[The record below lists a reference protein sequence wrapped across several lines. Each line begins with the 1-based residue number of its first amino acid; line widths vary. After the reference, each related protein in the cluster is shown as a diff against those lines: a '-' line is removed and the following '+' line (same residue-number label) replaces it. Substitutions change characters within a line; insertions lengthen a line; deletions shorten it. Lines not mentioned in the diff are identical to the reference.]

1 MAITDFVKNKADLIR
16 VFKQHQN
23 LEKEQKHA
31 ETDFYTYVN
40 AVWLKNTHIQ
50 NKLNYYVKYD
60 EVRTVQDKVY
70 YQLIYYV
77 QTFIKE
83 QPHTKKGR
91 ALKNLYHSLT
101 ANTTPSLKKNCH
113 QIQHTLEQY
122 FVQGQMVDLL
132 AYINR
137 SLILSWSSPIAWKVL
152 PDEKNV
158 KQYISHLFPPVLG
171 LTDYTLY
178 LTDPQDT
185 AKVKAHKQYIKE
197 HYLKYIKAVFTACL
211 GANTPVNPRDIWTVE
226 TDLLVALGC
235 EAADDDQP
243 KNLKKHTE
251 AAADNKFSFY
261 NVLSSAELIKDYAFN
276 WPEFAA
282 KIGFKKIP
290 QKIIVQNP
298 PALKCLVKL
307 LEKNWNTPAWKTYW
321 LFLHYKQII
330 RFEDS
335 LRHIHFDFHEK
346 ILKGQ
351 PVQMPNEI
359 YPIFALSMTFN
370 TFLTE
375 QYVAHN
381 SKPLYE
387 KYTEHLLED
396 LRYVFIKKIKR
407 NTWLAPTTRQAAIK
421 KLEKIKLFVGTSGK
435 LRQDPL
441 LAYRADDPWYNLLLL
456 ADWKHYKFI
465 ELEGQPIIDIP
476 EIDWNNFKLIGTQAY
491 MVNAYYR
498 ATSNSIFVPLAY
510 LQKPFIDLDER
521 GIESNLAAI
530 GYTLGHELSHSLD
543 NHGHM
548 FDADG
553 NLHNWWTPADQTNYA
568 AKIADVKKQYET
580 FAKKDGILF
589 DAALSIG
596 EDLADI
602 SGLALVE
609 EYLTEYNKIH
619 QTMDMLQ
626 KLSLKHFYIHVTQ
639 NARQKIYKAAVQAQ
653 LLTNPHPLEKYRI
666 NCALAR
672 LELFRTIYVIKKGDG
687 MYWHNTDTIW

>member
-1 MAITDFVKNKADLIR
+1 MVKTLKNKNKNKNKNINKNINKKTKKNFPNKIRNKTKKKRNFQFKNINKNININKIKKRYLSETQITTICKNEDQYYKFADNLFSLKKIGEKTEMAITDFVKNKADLIR

-158 KQYISHLFPPVLG
+158 KQYISHLLPPVLG
-171 LTDYTLY
+171 LSDYTLY

-261 NVLSSAELIKDYAFN
+261 NVLSSAELIKDY
-276 WPEFAA
+276 
-282 KIGFKKIP
+282 FKK
-290 QKIIVQNP
+290 
-298 PALKCLVKL
+298 
-307 LEKNWNTPAWKTYW
+307 
-321 LFLHYKQII
+321 
-330 RFEDS
+330 
-335 LRHIHFDFHEK
+335 
-346 ILKGQ
+346 
-351 PVQMPNEI
+351 
-359 YPIFALSMTFN
+359 
-370 TFLTE
+370 
-375 QYVAHN
+375 
-381 SKPLYE
+381 
-387 KYTEHLLED
+387 
-396 LRYVFIKKIKR
+396 
-407 NTWLAPTTRQAAIK
+407 
-421 KLEKIKLFVGTSGK
+421 
-435 LRQDPL
+435 
-441 LAYRADDPWYNLLLL
+441 
-456 ADWKHYKFI
+456 
-465 ELEGQPIIDIP
+465 
-476 EIDWNNFKLIGTQAY
+476 LI
-491 MVNAYYR
+491 
-498 ATSNSIFVPLAY
+498 SN
-510 LQKPFIDLDER
+510 
-521 GIESNLAAI
+521 
-530 GYTLGHELSHSLD
+530 
-543 NHGHM
+543 
-548 FDADG
+548 
-553 NLHNWWTPADQTNYA
+553 
-568 AKIADVKKQYET
+568 
-580 FAKKDGILF
+580 
-589 DAALSIG
+589 
-596 EDLADI
+596 
-602 SGLALVE
+602 
-609 EYLTEYNKIH
+609 
-619 QTMDMLQ
+619 
-626 KLSLKHFYIHVTQ
+626 
-639 NARQKIYKAAVQAQ
+639 
-653 LLTNPHPLEKYRI
+653 
-666 NCALAR
+666 
-672 LELFRTIYVIKKGDG
+672 
-687 MYWHNTDTIW
+687 